1 MKDSSMQKKLRRKSK
16 PNGYFGDIIGESEK
30 MQAVYGL
37 IKVISPTSTTVL
49 LTGETGTGKEL
60 VARAIHHNSQR
71 KYKSFVKLDCT
82 ALPVTLLE
90 SELFGYKKGAF
101 TDARTNKPGKFELAD
116 EGTIFLDEIGEIPW
130 SIQAKLLR
138 VLEEFAFEPLG
149 SIETVR
155 VNVRLIAAT
164 NRDLQKAMEQGVF
177 RKDLYYRLNVFS
189 IRLPALRERKDDI
202 PLLVTNF
209 VEYFNEVSDK
219 AISSVSKAS
228 MDLLCKYEWPGN
240 VRQLRHALEYAFI
253 YCKGAVI
260 QPEHLPEEIT
270 RKLSDLS
277 DILDKD
283 NPREELER
291 RMILE
296 ALKKHGFSRSR
307 VANILKMSRTTLW
320 RKIKKY
326 KLQ

>member
-1 MKDSSMQKKLRRKSK
+1 
-16 PNGYFGDIIGESEK
+16 
-30 MQAVYGL
+30 
-37 IKVISPTSTTVL
+37 
-49 LTGETGTGKEL
+49 
-60 VARAIHHNSQR
+60 
-71 KYKSFVKLDCT
+71 
-82 ALPVTLLE
+82 VTLLE

-202 PLLVTNF
+202 PLLVTSF

-219 AISSVSKAS
+219 VINSVSKAS
-228 MDLLCKYEWPGN
+228 MDLLCEYEWPGN

-270 RKLSDLS
+270 RKLSNLS
-277 DILDKD
+277 DILDED
-283 NPREELER
+283 NPREEIER

-296 ALKKHGFSRSR
+296 ALKKYGFRRSR
-307 VANILKMSRTTLW
+307 VAKILRMSRTTLW